1 MTIVRDHLKAAF
13 RLIAVIDPDETP
25 TDRQMQDALDAM
37 NQMMHGWRS
46 QGVDIAHY
54 DLTLDDDV
62 NLDPQHIEG
71 CKALLAVRM
80 QPEYPGSNL
89 TASVVQLANNGW
101 AALQAAYIS
110 DDLLKVDCAL
120 SRIGG
125 RRW

>member
-1 MTIVRDHLKAAF
+1 MTIVRDHCKAAL

-25 TDRQMQDALDAM
+25 TARQMQDALDAL

-80 QPEYPGSNL
+80 QPEYPGSVL
-89 TASVVQLANNGW
+89 SASTVQMANNGW
-101 AALQAAYIS
+101 GALQAAYIS
-110 DDLLKVDCAL
+110 DNTLTVDCAL
-120 SRIGG
+120 SRIG